1 MFQFIMTN
9 FNDILAAIASIIAGA
24 SALSA
29 LTPSQKD
36 DNILHKVK
44 SCLDFFA
51 LNVGNAKT
59 AKAWHLA

>member
-1 MFQFIMTN
+1 MIQFIITN

-29 LTPSQKD
+29 LTPTTKD
-36 DNILHKVK
+36 DTVLRKVK
-44 SCLDFFA
+44 GCLDLLA

-59 AKAWHLA
+59 AKA